1 MANKEVSFGCR
12 YIHNGIRYTVDD
24 SNYTLRRE
32 WANYHLYIGALC
44 NCPIDIVKQYNDF
57 SSQWVV
63 EIIWHP
69 VMIWDV
75 IAYLRKDYD
84 TFVEWKPE
92 WDTRHYWNGKYY
104 KALLD
109 KIIYTWELFRKPI
122 EDQSEECIDY
132 VYSLIQKD

>member
-1 MANKEVSFGCR
+1 MTREEKIQAIYKEMANKELTPWCYVR
-12 YIHNGIRYTVDD
+12 IEPPYNGYGTFLYR
-24 SNYTLRRE
+24 LRGDE
-32 WANYHLYIGALC
+32 SKEGI
-44 NCPIDIVKQYNDF
+44 K
-57 SSQWVV
+57 

-69 VMIWDV
+69 IMIWDV

-122 EDQSEECIDY
+122 EDQSDECIDY
-132 VYSLIQKD
+132 VYSLIPKS